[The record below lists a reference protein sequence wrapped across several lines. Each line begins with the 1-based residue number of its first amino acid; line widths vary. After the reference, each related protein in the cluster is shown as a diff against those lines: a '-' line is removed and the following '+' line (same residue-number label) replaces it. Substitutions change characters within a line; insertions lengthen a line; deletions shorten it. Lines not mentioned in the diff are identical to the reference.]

1 MRRVLVGG
9 AAGVGATAA
18 MTGVMAAAKAG
29 GILGE
34 SPPRAIT
41 RRGAEKVTGETP
53 PAVTPLAGALHV
65 GFGTSMGVLYGV
77 TVGRS
82 RRPLPELWGAAFGL
96 AVWAVSY
103 AGWVPALGLM
113 PPPQRDRPGRQPA
126 NVVAHLVYGA
136 ALGRLTNLF
145 APRSPRKVRA
155 SG

>member
-1 MRRVLVGG
+1 MRRALVGA
-9 AAGVGATAA
+9 AAGVGSTAA

-29 GILGE
+29 GVLGE
-34 SPPRAIT
+34 SPARAIT

-53 PAVTPLAGALHV
+53 PALTPLAAALHV
-65 GFGTSMGVLYGV
+65 GFGASMGVLYGL
-77 TVGRS
+77 TIGR
-82 RRPLPELWGAAFGL
+82 RRHRQPELWGSAFGMS
-96 AVWAVSY
+96 VWAVSY